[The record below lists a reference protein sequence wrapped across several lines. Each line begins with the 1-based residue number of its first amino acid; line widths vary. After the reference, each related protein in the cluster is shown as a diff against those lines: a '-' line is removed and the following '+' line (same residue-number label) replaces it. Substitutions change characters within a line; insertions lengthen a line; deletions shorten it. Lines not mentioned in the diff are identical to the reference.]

1 MKRFVSLLTA
11 FLMSV
16 LILPFAAFAMDGSLA
31 HFTTDREALTFVD
44 VSSGDWFAPYVQGVS
59 KAGLMIGVG
68 EDRFAP
74 EADITLAEVYTV
86 TARIH
91 AIYHTGSAEA
101 ADGYD
106 NREDKPWFYG
116 YVKYCMDCGIM
127 PGEPGDV
134 TQPAFRIECATLLS
148 RALPEDEL
156 LPINEVADNAIPNLP
171 SSRDTENVYRLYRAG
186 VLTGMDDKG
195 TFQPESKVRRCEVAA
210 IVTRLIDPTLRRT
223 VTGLTDP
230 ANAEEP
236 TFLYEFGSYKLE
248 LPVVYQDRIL
258 INPEDEPN
266 RSPDTIL
273 SIYMKQSYT
282 EGMRMGFPS
291 GLICSIQRYD
301 QGGYEQYLTG
311 GDWTTQFSVAR
322 DDQGYYILSFSADRS
337 VSQSDEETYSQLYA
351 WCRQRLPDVFISLNS
366 LSGYSDD
373 EFWTSAETYHSAH
386 KYYKYYPY
394 RAYPDAATEEDPNL
408 YYTIMLSQPATQGEK
423 GIWCVERFYDDPK
436 YGYIYAV
443 FPNSDG
449 MSAVEIYENMQSSCD
464 AGQDVYLTDPLEV
477 ALRFVKDY
485 FGHTEATH
493 DSFEETDNVPEGNYH
508 F

>member
-1 MKRFVSLLTA
+1 MKRFISLLMA

-16 LILPFAAFAMDGSLA
+16 MILPVAAFAMDGSLA
-31 HFTTDREALTFVD
+31 HFTTGRKTLTFAD

-59 KAGLMIGVG
+59 KSGLMIGVG
-68 EDRFAP
+68 GDRFAP

-106 NREDKPWFYG
+106 NHVDKPWFYG

-127 PGEPGDV
+127 LGEPGDV
-134 TQPAFRIECATLLS
+134 TQPAFRIDCATLLS
-148 RALPEDEL
+148 RALPETEL
-156 LPINEVADNAIPNLP
+156 LPINDVADNAIPDLP
-171 SSRDTENVYRLYRAG
+171 LSHNTENVYRLYRAG

-210 IVTRLIDPTLRRT
+210 IVTRLIDPSLRRT

-236 TFLYEFGSYKLE
+236 TILYEFETYKLM
-248 LPVVYQDRIL
+248 LPAVYQDQIL

-282 EGMRMGFPS
+282 EGMKMGFPS
-291 GLICSIQRYD
+291 GFVCSIQRYD

-311 GDWTTQFSVAR
+311 GDWSTQFAIAR
-322 DDQGYYILSFSADRS
+322 VDQEYYVISFSADRS
-337 VSQSDEETYSQLYA
+337 VSQSDEEMYPQLYA
-351 WCRQRLPDVFISLNS
+351 WCRQQLPEVFISLNS
-366 LSGYSDD
+366 LSSYSDD
-373 EFWTSAETYHSAH
+373 EFWNSTETYHSAH
-386 KYYKYYPY
+386 KYYRYYPY

-408 YYTIMLSQPATQGEK
+408 YYTIMLSQPATQGAQ

-443 FPNSDG
+443 FPYSDG
-449 MSAVEIYENMQSSCD
+449 KSAAEIYDNMQSSCD
-464 AGQDVYLTDPLEV
+464 AGRDEYLIDPLEV

-485 FGHTEATH
+485 LGHVNASL
-493 DSFEETDNVPEGNYH
+493 DSFEEMKAISYKGYR